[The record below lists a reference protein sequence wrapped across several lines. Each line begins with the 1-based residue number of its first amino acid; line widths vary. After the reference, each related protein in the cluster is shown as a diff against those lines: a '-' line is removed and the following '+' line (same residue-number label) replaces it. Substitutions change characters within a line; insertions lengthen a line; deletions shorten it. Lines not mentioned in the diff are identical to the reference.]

1 MNTAVD
7 AIPPSRS
14 LMTQALFVGWWIEI
28 AILPLGHLTGLR
40 NAWTVLVVVA
50 TFVWL
55 GREAGRRVPG
65 TVPVLLLV
73 AWCGA
78 SIAWSTV
85 PMISFGKWQT
95 DLVLP
100 LFAFAAAYG
109 YVRRT
114 GSFAALA
121 GGAVTGIGLL
131 VPLSL
136 CTLVPASA
144 LPTLGRVVRLES
156 FPNMPSPLPI
166 WYPGVGDASMAASLV
181 AAVLVVAPRLLPR
194 VARGWWWAGWI
205 AVAVVVAL
213 SNNRNAALAIPAV
226 SLGAW
231 WWSRRSGSAPAIDP
245 RRAASWRW
253 TLAVG
258 VLVAAAG
265 LVAVLESSARERLR
279 IIGTPLAS
287 DESALLVLTERDTR
301 PMIWTYY
308 AHLAM
313 QSPIIGVGFGR
324 TVPGIHYH
332 TQQDGDLARVE
343 FNAYIHA
350 HNLFLNW
357 WLQTGVVG
365 VALLIAVLVTIV
377 RAALR
382 AVRRSGDPRGRAAL
396 VGIGA
401 LVALMLIRDATDDFL
416 VYGMATLFWTLLG
429 ALVATTGHRDVDE
442 GLIAPRVP

>member
-1 MNTAVD
+1 MSATVD
-7 AIPPSRS
+7 AVPPAGSAMARV
-14 LMTQALFVGWWIEI
+14 LFVGWWIEI
-28 AILPLGHLTGLR
+28 AILPIGHLTGLR

-50 TFVWL
+50 TFGWL
-55 GREAGRRVPG
+55 GRETGRRVPG

-100 LFAFAAAYG
+100 LLAYVAAYG
-109 YVRRT
+109 WVRRT
-114 GSFAALA
+114 GSVAALV

-136 CTLVPASA
+136 CALVPASA
-144 LPTLGRVVRLES
+144 LPALGRAVRLES
-156 FPNMPSPLPI
+156 FPNMSSPLPI

-194 VARGWWWAGWI
+194 VARGWWWTSWV
-205 AVAVVVAL
+205 AVGVVVAL
-213 SNNRNAALAIPAV
+213 SNNRNAALAIPVV
-226 SLGAW
+226 SLVAW
-231 WWSRRSGSAPAIDP
+231 WWSRRRADAPAIDP
-245 RRAASWRW
+245 RRVARWRW
-253 TLAVG
+253 TVAVG
-258 VLVAAAG
+258 VLVAATG

-279 IIGTPLAS
+279 IIGTPIPPE
-287 DESALLVLTERDTR
+287 ESALLVLTERDTR

-308 AHLAM
+308 ARLAM

-324 TVPGIHYH
+324 TVPGIHYR
-332 TQQDGDLARVE
+332 TQQDADLARVE

-357 WLQTGVVG
+357 WLQTGAVG
-365 VALLIAVLVTIV
+365 VALLVAALVAIV
-377 RAALR
+377 RAALH
-382 AVRRSGDPRGRAAL
+382 AVRTSDDPRRRAAL

-416 VYGMATLFWTLLG
+416 VYGMATLFWVLLG
-429 ALVATTGHRDVDE
+429 ALVATTRRVGTDKR
-442 GLIAPRVP
+442 LIAPHAP